1 MTIQI
6 LVNTSEMEMTPHL
19 KEYVD
24 KKINKLSRFLENI
37 DEARVELKYDRAVR
51 SASDKHVAQMTI
63 SGKNLLLRAEERS
76 DDIYT
81 SIDAALDKLHRR
93 VEKVKGKR
101 LDSRV
106 EAGLDIAA
114 ESEEAP
120 EPAATGQLIIRR
132 KKFRLEPMSEA
143 EAIEQMQMLGHEE
156 FFLFQNLQTAA
167 VNVIYKRRDGTYGI
181 LEPDIR

>member
-1 MTIQI
+1 
-6 LVNTSEMEMTPHL
+6 
-19 KEYVD
+19 
-24 KKINKLSRFLENI
+24 
-37 DEARVELKYDRAVR
+37 
-51 SASDKHVAQMTI
+51 
-63 SGKNLLLRAEERS
+63 
-76 DDIYT
+76 
-81 SIDAALDKLHRR
+81 